1 MTKIV
6 GIEVNGVLRDTLGK
20 FTQLYEKHFI
30 EEQDSESLGRTF
42 DLDMSGNTFEYK
54 EENEFKYEI
63 LSDVTSLNLMDHFK
77 FKNNDELYSFMYEDF
92 VMQIFGH
99 AGSSETFTFN
109 DLNNLYL
116 DHRDSC
122 DVIII
127 SDEIGR
133 SKPATL
139 FFLSKFGSLV
149 ETVIFYSMSTK
160 NRLWDNVDVLLT
172 SNPENITN
180 APSDKIV
187 VKYIT
192 EYNKSVKCNYEI
204 SSLGEF
210 SELLKKLKLC

>member
-1 MTKIV
+1 MMKRV

-30 EEQDSESLGRTF
+30 DEQDSESLGKTF
-42 DLDMSGNTFEYK
+42 DLDISGNTFEHK
-54 EENEFKYEI
+54 EDNNFRYEI
-63 LSDVTSLNLMDHFK
+63 LSDITSLDLMKHFK
-77 FKNNDELYSFMYEDF
+77 FKNDDELYSFMYEDF

-109 DLNNLYL
+109 VLNSLYF
-116 DHRDSC
+116 DHRDSY
-122 DVIII
+122 DIKII
-127 SDEIGR
+127 SDEIGK

-139 FFLSKFGSLV
+139 FFLSKFGSLI

-180 APSDKIV
+180 PPLDKIV

-192 EYNKSVKCNYEI
+192 EYNKSVKCDYEI
-204 SSLGEF
+204 SSLSEF
-210 SELLKKLKLC
+210 NELLKKLK

>member
-1 MTKIV
+1 
-6 GIEVNGVLRDTLGK
+6 
-20 FTQLYEKHFI
+20 
-30 EEQDSESLGRTF
+30 
-42 DLDMSGNTFEYK
+42 
-54 EENEFKYEI
+54 
-63 LSDVTSLNLMDHFK
+63 
-77 FKNNDELYSFMYEDF
+77 MYEDF

-149 ETVIFYSMSTK
+149 ESVIFYS
-160 NRLWDNVDVLLT
+160 NV
-172 SNPENITN
+172 NQ
-180 APSDKIV
+180 KQIV
-187 VKYIT
+187 
-192 EYNKSVKCNYEI
+192 
-204 SSLGEF
+204 G
-210 SELLKKLKLC
+210 

>member
-1 MTKIV
+1 
-6 GIEVNGVLRDTLGK
+6 
-20 FTQLYEKHFI
+20 
-30 EEQDSESLGRTF
+30 
-42 DLDMSGNTFEYK
+42 MSGNTFEHN

-109 DLNNLYL
+109 ELNNLYL

-149 ETVIFYSMSTK
+149 ESVIFYSMSTK

-210 SELLKKLKLC
+210 DELLKKLKLC

>member
-149 ETVIFYSMSTK
+149 ESVIFYSM
-160 NRLWDNVDVLLT
+160 
-172 SNPENITN
+172 
-180 APSDKIV
+180 
-187 VKYIT
+187 
-192 EYNKSVKCNYEI
+192 
-204 SSLGEF
+204 
-210 SELLKKLKLC
+210 

>member
-1 MTKIV
+1 MTKRV

-30 EEQDSESLGRTF
+30 DEQDSESLGKTF
-42 DLDMSGNTFEYK
+42 DLDISGNTFEHMIDDD
-54 EENEFKYEI
+54 FKYEI
-63 LSDVTSLNLMDHFK
+63 LSDVTSLDLMKHFK
-77 FKNNDELYSFMYEDF
+77 FKNDDELYSFMYEDF

-109 DLNNLYL
+109 VLNSLYF
-116 DHRDSC
+116 DHRDSY
-122 DVIII
+122 DIKII
-127 SDEIGR
+127 SDEIGK

-139 FFLSKFGSLV
+139 FFLSKFGSLI

-160 NRLWDNVDVLLT
+160 NRLWDNIDVLLT

-180 APSDKIV
+180 APSDKII

-192 EYNKSVKCNYEI
+192 EYNKSVKCDYEI
-204 SSLGEF
+204 SSLSEF
-210 SELLKKLKLC
+210 NELLKKLK

>member
-1 MTKIV
+1 MMKRV

-30 EEQDSESLGRTF
+30 DEQDSESLGKTF
-42 DLDMSGNTFEYK
+42 DLDISGNTFEHK
-54 EENEFKYEI
+54 EDSNFRYEI
-63 LSDVTSLNLMDHFK
+63 LSDITSLDLMKHFK
-77 FKNNDELYSFMYEDF
+77 FKNDDELYSFMYEDF

-109 DLNNLYL
+109 VLNSLYF
-116 DHRDSC
+116 DCRDSY
-122 DVIII
+122 DIKII
-127 SDEIGR
+127 SDEIGK

-139 FFLSKFGSLV
+139 FFLSKFGSLI

-180 APSDKIV
+180 APLDKII

-192 EYNKSVKCNYEI
+192 EYNKSVKCDYEI
-204 SSLGEF
+204 SSLSEF
-210 SELLKKLKLC
+210 NELLKKLK